1 MNPRAGSASKEKTI
15 DILLASEVLLDEGS
29 RAEYDKI
36 YKTVYGPGAR
46 AKEAERRP
54 QYETTGRERD
64 IIICAVD
71 NHATRKLIN
80 DYCAAQLDDVLLI
93 SGGNDGVGED
103 STGKFR
109 RGTYGN
115 CQVYVRKDGQGMSPS
130 LTQYHAEI
138 ANPADR
144 LPTDQSCTE
153 LLESVP
159 QLLLTNL
166 AAASAI
172 LNALFLYL
180 SGALHY
186 SELALDIADGLM
198 QPLPVPAPKLAAE
211 PIAP

>member
-1 MNPRAGSASKEKTI
+1 MGVRYVTDENAPRLLHNG
-15 DILLASEVLLDEGS
+15 DVIL
-29 RAEYDKI
+29 
-36 YKTVYGPGAR
+36 
-46 AKEAERRP
+46 
-54 QYETTGRERD
+54 
-64 IIICAVD
+64 CAVD
-71 NHATRKLIN
+71 NHATRKLLS
-80 DYCAAQLDDVLLI
+80 DFCARRLDDVVLI

-115 CQVYVRKDGQGMSPS
+115 CQVYVRQGGRDMSPS
-130 LTQYHAEI
+130 LTQYHPEI

-172 LNALFLYL
+172 LNALFLHL

-186 SELALDIADGLM
+186 SELAFDVADSLM
-198 QPLPVPAPKLAAE
+198 QPLPMPSPNPWVQD
-211 PIAP
+211 